1 MNANYTLNDAQHL
14 LNMIISVKDLING
27 YGGIN
32 SPTLPY
38 IIPSAV
44 TSLNAV
50 SLSLEDF
57 VKYLYAKVTTN
68 PWDPNSELAQ
78 ALYAAVQT
86 TYT

>member
-1 MNANYTLNDAQHL
+1 MNTNYTLNDAQYL

-27 YGGIN
+27 YGGII

-38 IIPSAV
+38 IIPSAAA
-44 TSLNAV
+44 SLNTV

-68 PWDPNSELAQ
+68 PWNPNSELAQ
-78 ALYAAVQT
+78 ALYAAIQK